1 MLFLNQLFQNFQT
14 YSEKIAIEFHSEKD
28 ITRVSYTELEK
39 NILGAAQQLLSLGVR
54 RGDRLALQL
63 PKSLAFVY
71 YHLAAMRLGAI
82 SLPLNPAFPA
92 SELEY
97 FLKDSAA
104 KIFITDASQ
113 EASLR
118 GMLAAL
124 TLEHCVFLDASVPF
138 SAIQSDLALPD
149 FVSDEHATALMIYT
163 SGTTGRPKGAEL
175 SHENLTAG
183 IEALHNAWAWVNN
196 DVLLHVLPIFH
207 THGLM
212 VALHGALHAGAST
225 VMLEKFDAAKTLE
238 LLSSKRF
245 SVFMAVPTIHG
256 RLLAEAKGKHD
267 LSHMRLMTSGS
278 ARLPDDVF
286 EAFQKT
292 FGYTLLERYGM
303 TETGMNLSNP
313 YEGERRVGS
322 VGLPLGGVEARVVN
336 PANNELLADGDI
348 GEVQVRGKHV
358 FKGYWQQAQK
368 TAEAF
373 TTDGWLKTGDLGL
386 REPDGYFVL
395 KGRSKDLIISGGFN
409 IYPPEVE
416 LVLSQHPMVA
426 ASAVIGCPDSD
437 WGERV
442 IAVIELK
449 EGVQENEAAIDAFC
463 KQYLANYKAPKA
475 IFFVPEL
482 PKNAMG
488 KVQKAELRKTFCNS
502 N

>member
-1 MLFLNQLFQNFQT
+1 MLFLNQLFQNCQT
-14 YSEKIAIEFHSEKD
+14 YSKKIAIEFHSAKD
-28 ITRVSYTELEK
+28 ITRVSYAELK
-39 NILGAAQQLLSLGVR
+39 RNCVAAAQQLLSLGVR
-54 RGDRLALQL
+54 KGDRVALQL
-63 PKSLAFVY
+63 PKSLVFVY

-97 FLKDSAA
+97 FLNDSAA
-104 KIFITDASQ
+104 KVFIGDVNQ
-113 EASLR
+113 EASLQ
-118 GMLAAL
+118 GMLATLA
-124 TLEHCVFLDASVPF
+124 LEHSLFLDTTVPF
-138 SAIQSDLALPD
+138 SPSESDVALPD
-149 FVSDEHATALMIYT
+149 FVSDARATALMIYT

-183 IEALHNAWAWVNN
+183 IEALHDAWAWVDT

-212 VALHGALHAGAST
+212 VALHAALHAGATT
-225 VMLEKFDAAKTLE
+225 VMLEKFAASRTLE
-238 LLSSKRF
+238 LLCSKRF

-256 RLLAEAKGKHD
+256 RLLAEAKGQHD

-313 YEGERRVGS
+313 YAGERRVGS

-336 PANNELLADGDI
+336 PANNELLADGEI

-358 FKGYWQQAQK
+358 FKAYWQQVQK

-386 REPDGYFVL
+386 READGYFVL

-409 IYPPEVE
+409 VYPPEIE

-442 IAVIELK
+442 LAVIELK
-449 EGVQENEAAIDAFC
+449 EGVQEDEAAIDDFC
-463 KQYLANYKAPKA
+463 KQHLANYKAPKA

-488 KVQKAELRKTFCNS
+488 KVQKAELRKVFCNS